1 MREKLNLVELS
12 WSANCMAGKSNTLKR
27 ESDLQTTK
35 DQDQQREE
43 AYKALRR
50 LREIGENLPV
60 VDAVA
65 IVRESRDL
73 AEQGS
78 R

>member
-1 MREKLNLVELS
+1 MVEKS
-12 WSANCMAGKSNTLKR
+12 DTLKR
-27 ESDLQTTK
+27 QTELQSPTDRK
-35 DQDQQREE
+35 LGPEE
-43 AYKALRR
+43 IRKALRR
-50 LREIGENLPV
+50 LREIGENLPA

-65 IVRESRDL
+65 IVREGRDL